1 MIHADGHNFPY
12 YTSLEE
18 PKEDGYTVIKV
29 WNLLQFFTLAGRRNV
44 LTKTNLIPIPA
55 LRYAVLNGDKHYYV
69 REFNQ
74 NWTVD
79 MVYFYRKSID
89 FSGEDTAIENLRRYV
104 DDRRLWLILT
114 SEQIEQTKS
123 MLARVYK
130 GQFHQE
136 GKLDYKLYIQILELS
151 LKLEDYEDWGKHL
164 TGFKTACKILQD
176 HILEL
181 WKKAKQ

>member
-1 MIHADGHNFPY
+1 
-12 YTSLEE
+12 
-18 PKEDGYTVIKV
+18 
-29 WNLLQFFTLAGRRNV
+29 
-44 LTKTNLIPIPA
+44 
-55 LRYAVLNGDKHYYV
+55 
-69 REFNQ
+69 
-74 NWTVD
+74 
-79 MVYFYRKSID
+79 MVYFYRKTID

-130 GQFHQE
+130 AQFRQE

-164 TGFKTACKILQD
+164 TGFKTACKIMLD

-181 WKKAKQ
+181 WRKANNKK